1 MLLLFDAH
9 KTDIGDEFRQ
19 VVQLLREH
27 AGKARA
33 VLKGCNRVRTRLQP
47 YVPHAAVVCIPGCN
61 RVHPRLQPYVPQI
74 ATVCIPGCGHMCPR
88 LPPYVLQVRVV
99 LNKADSVPPKGLL
112 HVYGAMM
119 WSLGGVVTRHSA

>member
-19 VVQLLREH
+19 VVQLLRTPYAVQLLQRLRVPQPQPCRPSPSPDPVQVVQLLREH
-27 AGKARA
+27 AGK
-33 VLKGCNRVRTRLQP
+33 
-47 YVPHAAVVCIPGCN
+47 
-61 RVHPRLQPYVPQI
+61 
-74 ATVCIPGCGHMCPR
+74 
-88 LPPYVLQVRVV
+88 VRVV

-119 WSLGGVVTRHSA
+119 WSLGATNPDLNPKPEP

>member
-27 AGKARA
+27 AGK
-33 VLKGCNRVRTRLQP
+33 
-47 YVPHAAVVCIPGCN
+47 
-61 RVHPRLQPYVPQI
+61 
-74 ATVCIPGCGHMCPR
+74 
-88 LPPYVLQVRVV
+88 VRVV

-119 WSLGGVVTRHSA
+119 WSLGATHPDPSP